1 VPYTQLPQ
9 IDDRKSEKMAVLL
22 TAENMA
28 GLLALAVPVYLATT
42 SWAML
47 PRLVVLLL
55 AATGGVALTV
65 PVGGLALYRRLLWR
79 LRGALWLLLRGE
91 DIRPEQLPGAARR
104 PQRSV
109 VLPAHGVARI
119 VRRTTATAVVT
130 PACASRP
137 QHPSRAARHVESTN
151 HADRRA

>member
-22 TAENMA
+22 SAENMA
-28 GLLALAVPVYLATT
+28 GLLALAVPAYLATT

-47 PRLVVLLL
+47 PRLVLLLL
-55 AATGGVALTV
+55 AAGLGVALTV

-79 LRGALWLLLRGE
+79 LRGALWLFLRGE

-104 PQRSV
+104 TRRSV
-109 VLPAHGVARI
+109 VLPAHGVARV
-119 VRRTTATAVVT
+119 VRRTSAVPMSP
-130 PACASRP
+130 PARVSRP
-137 QHPSRAARHVESTN
+137 PHRSRAALHAESTS
-151 HADRRA
+151 HADLRA